1 MAQRKSGTLVSES
14 VAPAVRTLKMEK
26 HYKIL
31 IVEDDKFLMD
41 MYTLKFSEH
50 HFEVTSSFG
59 ATDALSKLEEGLEPD
74 IIVTDVVMPVMDGFE
89 FLAAVKEKKL
99 ARGAVIIVLSNLGQ
113 KEDITKGVSLGAK
126 GYIVKATSTPTEVVK
141 KVLEIA
147 AGK

>member
-1 MAQRKSGTLVSES
+1 MKKEN
-14 VAPAVRTLKMEK
+14 PEK

-41 MYTLKFSEH
+41 MYSLKFNEN
-50 HFEVTSSFG
+50 HFDVTSSFG
-59 ATDALSKLEEGLEPD
+59 APDALIKLEEGLHPD
-74 IIVTDVVMPVMDGFE
+74 IILTDVVMPVMDGFE

-113 KEDITKGVSLGAK
+113 KEDIAKGISLGAS

-147 AGK
+147 EEKQ

>member
-1 MAQRKSGTLVSES
+1 MTSEK
-14 VAPAVRTLKMEK
+14 R
-26 HYKIL
+26 YKIL

-41 MYTLKFSEH
+41 MYAVKFGEYN
-50 HFEVTSSFG
+50 FDVISSFG
-59 ATDALSKLEEGLEPD
+59 GPDALAKLEEGLHPD
-74 IIVTDVVMPVMDGFE
+74 IIITDVVMPVMDGFE

-113 KEDITKGVSLGAK
+113 KEDIMKGISLGAK

-147 AGK
+147 EKK